1 MRRLPVLSALG
12 LMLALAGCATVD
24 PYASDPIAGHLRRDD
39 DVGYCARLFAD
50 LDRQVDRLDVR
61 DAEAPRVEGYPYLRV
76 DRFSAALGERA
87 VDGPRYS
94 AWLKRLAELDDAGR
108 ATELANAGLP
118 ADDLAR
124 CRVLL
129 TQEDAGKSAQL
140 RARAQVPD
148 DYSTALRAV
157 GLYPLTRFAFA
168 VGIGG
173 WREETVL
180 AFSVPLAQLPVRG
193 QLERYAYAGP
203 TPMMAL
209 PVPTDA
215 LGVPILS
222 RFDGNA
228 LLQRHAPVLEIDV
241 AGGFDRPGTVHLDA
255 ADSPTVDPA
264 APVAYARVAQALLEG
279 KPHLQLVYTFFFT
292 ERPSRGPFDSLAGR
306 LDGLVWRVTLD
317 DDGVPL
323 VYDTIHPC
331 GCYHLFFPTERVTPR
346 PAEDSLD
353 EGLFVPQSLPTPTSG
368 QVAVLRIES
377 GTHYVQRVW
386 FERRGEVATRYRL
399 DDERRLTV
407 LPRAVGGTR
416 SAYGSDGLMAGSERG
431 ERYFFWPMGIESA
444 GQLRQWGRHATAFV
458 GRRHFDDPLLL
469 DTYFALRPA
478 ADQRAAP

>member
-1 MRRLPVLSALG
+1 MRRLPAFG
-12 LMLALAGCATVD
+12 LMLALAGCATMD

-50 LDRQVDRLDVR
+50 LDRQVDRIDVR
-61 DAEAPRVEGYPYLRV
+61 DAEAPSVEGFPYLRV
-76 DRFSAALGERA
+76 DRFSAALGARA
-87 VDGPRYS
+87 VDGARYS

-108 ATELANAGLP
+108 ETELANAGLP

-129 TQEDAGKSAQL
+129 TAADAGSSAQL

-157 GLYPLTRFAFA
+157 GLYPLSKFAFA
-168 VGIGG
+168 AGVRG
-173 WREETVL
+173 WREETLL

-193 QLERYAYAGP
+193 QLERYATSGP
-203 TPMMAL
+203 TPIVAL
-209 PVPTDA
+209 PVPADA
-215 LGVPILS
+215 LGVSILS

-241 AGGFDRPGTVHLDA
+241 AGDFDRPGTVNLDA
-255 ADSPTVDPA
+255 ADRPTVDPA
-264 APVAYARVAQALLEG
+264 VAVAYVRVAHALLEG

-292 ERPSRGPFDSLAGR
+292 ERPSRGPLDPLAGQ
-306 LDGLVWRVTLD
+306 LDGLVWRVTLG
-317 DDGVPL
+317 DDGTPL

-331 GCYHLFFPTERVTPR
+331 GCYHLFFPTDRVTPR

-353 EGLFVPQSLPTPTSG
+353 EGLFVPQPLATPTPG
-368 QVAVLRIES
+368 QVVVLRIES
-377 GTHYVQRVW
+377 GTHYLQRVW
-386 FERRGEVATRYRL
+386 FERRSEVATRYRL

-407 LPRAVGGTR
+407 LPRAAGGTR

-458 GRRHFDDPLLL
+458 GRRHFDDPLML
-469 DTYFALRPA
+469 DAYFVLRPA
-478 ADQRAAP
+478 DDQRAAP